1 MQWKKKK
8 YPNKR
13 SNLPHLFWISA
24 NSSYPANSSSQGRCR
39 VCPYAVVHFSNATGV
54 KNMSSL
60 LACADDIR
68 SNVKGERG
76 VSSRLNFGRRRN
88 SKGGFWKKDFLLLLG
103 KDSHRGRGKDID
115 RWTGWK
121 MSPSTCL
128 PLIYSAS
135 AGTLPV
141 FHMCWEQ
148 ILFLGPA
155 NNGGMVRGNVGF
167 WYNTNHWVIC
177 SRESSFA
184 TYLERINIRETAL
197 WLPSCYSFYQYMFVS
212 S

>member
-1 MQWKKKK
+1 
-8 YPNKR
+8 
-13 SNLPHLFWISA
+13 
-24 NSSYPANSSSQGRCR
+24 
-39 VCPYAVVHFSNATGV
+39 
-54 KNMSSL
+54 MSS

-68 SNVKGERG
+68 SNVTGE
-76 VSSRLNFGRRRN
+76 
-88 SKGGFWKKDFLLLLG
+88 KGGQLPAELRKEEKLKGRLLEEEDFFYYYLAKIYIVVVAKILIDWLVG
-103 KDSHRGRGKDID
+103 KQ
-115 RWTGWK
+115 WK

-197 WLPSCYSFYQYMFVS
+197 WLPSCYSFYQYMFLFRVRGLS
-212 S
+212 L